1 MSLVVVVSDIPGNT
15 HLYED
20 ALRAL
25 PGAAVTSYASP
36 ITLAQRAP
44 ELDVDVMVIDVFMKD
59 AHELDFI
66 ERLRR
71 RTVHSDFS
79 VVLVT
84 DPADNELRMQALR
97 MGMDDIL
104 KRPADPHILT
114 ERVRRLLK
122 LAVRHRKLADK
133 AEDLEEEVRRSTH
146 GIRQRELE
154 TIHRLTRAAQ
164 HRAKESRNH
173 VVRMGHYAQLLAKA
187 VGTDLHTQE
196 LIFLAAPMYD
206 IGKVGVSDKILLK
219 RGALTPPERESVK
232 THTTSGFEILRDSE
246 SKVIKMAGEIALSH
260 HEKWD
265 GTGYPKGLAR
275 EAIPIIGRIC
285 AVGDVFDALLATRPY
300 KAAWPLPET
309 LQTMRRGRGTHFDPI
324 LLDAFLDHMP
334 QIQSIRAEFPDSEK
348 AA

>member
-1 MSLVVVVSDIPGNT
+1 MSLVVVVSDIPGNS
-15 HLYED
+15 HVYED
-20 ALRAL
+20 ALRSL
-25 PGAAVTSYASP
+25 PGAAVVSYASP
-36 ITLAQRAP
+36 VTVAQKAP
-44 ELDVDVMVIDVFMKD
+44 ELDVDVMVVDVLMKD
-59 AHELDFI
+59 AQEIDFI

-84 DPADNELRMQALR
+84 DPDNNEMRMHALR
-97 MGMDDIL
+97 MGIDDIL
-104 KRPADPHILT
+104 KRPADPLT
-114 ERVRRLLK
+114 LADRVRRLLK

-133 AEDLEEEVRRSTH
+133 AADLEAEVRRSTH
-146 GIRQRELE
+146 GIREREQE

-173 VVRMGHYAQLLAKA
+173 VVRMGHYAQMLARA

-219 RGALTPPERESVK
+219 RGALTPPEREIIK
-232 THTTSGFEILRDSE
+232 THTTAGFEILRDSE
-246 SKVIKMAGEIALSH
+246 SKVIQMAGQIALAH

-265 GTGYPKGLAR
+265 GSGYPKGLAR
-275 EAIPIIGRIC
+275 EAIPIVGRIC
-285 AVGDVFDALLATRPY
+285 AIGDVFDALLAVRPY
-300 KAAWPLPET
+300 KQAWPLPEV
-309 LQTMRRGRGTHFDPI
+309 LQTMRRGRGTHFDPT
-324 LLDAFLDHMP
+324 LLDAFLDLIP
-334 QIQSIRAEFPDSEK
+334 QIQTIRAEFPDSEK